1 MTPGFPLAWVNF
13 LLLPSSCTQGALGTQ
28 GELTAPGASGGWP
41 LRTHAQSEGHW
52 SLHTALLIPRGAG
65 PSPACWCSVLLPP
78 IHAPALHSPLRPHSL
93 TAQTSAVNSL
103 QTPGL
108 SNRREPLRPP
118 WPRGRTSSARG
129 KQGQGQ
135 PQALQWPERGEGCH
149 PQRAP
154 RGLPGV
160 TSSLFQQLDRAGIG
174 SHSCFIEQ
182 DLAQVQAADLGPEL
196 RPV

>member
-118 WPRGRTSSARG
+118 WPRGRTSSAG
-129 KQGQGQ
+129 GSK
-135 PQALQWPERGEGCH
+135 AKVS
-149 PQRAP
+149 P
-154 RGLPGV
+154 RPSSGLSEEKVVTPSGHHGAFPGLLPH
-160 TSSLFQQLDRAGIG
+160 SSNNL
-174 SHSCFIEQ
+174 IEQ
-182 DLAQVQAADLGPEL
+182 ESAVT
-196 RPV
+196 PVL